1 MNFSFLLS
9 VQFNKAEAFF
19 GLPTVEHLS
28 SGRIFWEELEADKLD
43 IVDQKGNEKR
53 KCGTCT

>member
-1 MNFSFLLS
+1 MNFSFLL